1 VPPCDRACL
10 EGYVDRYLDA
20 MLANEANP
28 KLFARDVKFTE
39 NGIRLPLGNE
49 GLWFG
54 MSGKGKYKFYVPDV
68 ETQQVA
74 FIGTVIENTAA
85 RGANTGQGT
94 LVAIALRL
102 KVVGGLITEVE
113 QLAIRPDT
121 GLGGGRG
128 GGARGGGAA
137 GGAAAGGARAA
148 GAGAPAA
155 GAGARGAGGDAA
167 AAGGARGA
175 GAAAPAAGVPAGA
188 AARGAGAAAPAA
200 AAVGTGDRVE
210 AMGAP
215 HPIFAEVI
223 PEAKRPSREQ
233 LIETANYYFTGLA
246 RNDGKGYYPF
256 TDDCERF
263 ENGIATTQR
272 NCKAQ
277 FENTLRGVVSRIR
290 DRRFVAVDRERGIVF
305 AFAFFD
311 HEQINWTWQLGE
323 LFKIENGQIRRVEA
337 VFHRAPYGIPSGWS
351 TFEQAM
357 SEAIQ
362 SVR

>member
-1 VPPCDRACL
+1 MWTRLSAGALLASLSAAAFAQPAAQPACDRACL
-10 EGYVDRYLDA
+10 EGYVDRYLEA
-20 MLANEANP
+20 MLANEVRP
-28 KLFARDVKFTE
+28 ELFAHGAKFTE

-54 MSGKGKYKFYVPDV
+54 MSGMGTYKFYVPDV

-74 FIGTVIENTAA
+74 FIGTVKENAQG
-85 RGANTGQGT
+85 RGANTGEGN
-94 LVAIALRL
+94 LVAIAVRL
-102 KVVGGLITEVE
+102 KIVNGSITEVE
-113 QLAIRPDT
+113 QLVMRPEVNLF
-121 GLGGGRG
+121 GGAEGGGG
-128 GGARGGGAA
+128 GGATR
-137 GGAAAGGARAA
+137 RF
-148 GAGAPAA
+148 P
-155 GAGARGAGGDAA
+155 
-167 AAGGARGA
+167 
-175 GAAAPAAGVPAGA
+175 P
-188 AARGAGAAAPAA
+188 
-200 AAVGTGDRVE
+200 VGEAVE
-210 AMGAP
+210 AMREP
-215 HPIFAEVI
+215 HPIYREVI
-223 PEAKRPSREQ
+223 PEGERPSREA

-263 ENGIATTQR
+263 ENGIQTTQT

-277 FENTLRGVVSRIR
+277 FENNLRGVVSRIR

-305 AFAFFD
+305 SFAFFD
-311 HEQINWTWQLGE
+311 HEQINWTWQLAE
-323 LFKIENGQIRRVEA
+323 LFKIEDGQIRRIEA